1 MHELHLAN
9 TIHLDIGTISPDIR
23 ATSPDIKKHV
33 NHYNRRHDQNHS
45 NTAHC
50 NIKCIHDYFV
60 QQQCDAGGN
69 VRGMM

>member
-23 ATSPDIKKHV
+23 ATSPDIKNMSTITKGGMIKTTVTQHIAT
-33 NHYNRRHDQNHS
+33 Y
-45 NTAHC
+45 
-50 NIKCIHDYFV
+50 KCIHDYFV